1 MKIILSPA
9 KKMKT
14 DTDSIGILSCPVFME
29 KTEEILSWL
38 KGRTEEELQ
47 KCGSAMT
54 ILRHRT

>member
-38 KGRTEEELQ
+38 KGRTEE
-47 KCGSAMT
+47 
-54 ILRHRT
+54 RTSKNVEVQ